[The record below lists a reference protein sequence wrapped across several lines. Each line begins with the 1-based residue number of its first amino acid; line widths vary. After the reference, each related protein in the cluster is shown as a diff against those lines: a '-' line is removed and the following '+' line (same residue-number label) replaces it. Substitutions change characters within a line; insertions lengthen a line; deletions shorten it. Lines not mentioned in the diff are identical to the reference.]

1 MKKRL
6 LSVLLVTLMML
17 SMLSG
22 CSKTETTDSNGTGSD
37 KQVTDNNSGN
47 ETAQDTANDTTPKEI
62 EKIKIY
68 VPTGGKTDDIDKVME
83 EVNKIS
89 REKIGVEV
97 EFKTFEFGQWF
108 QQYSLFLSGTEDIDV
123 LINYGGYLN
132 AVSQG
137 AAYELTDLLQDY
149 GQDIIEQ
156 EGDFLKSGEI
166 DGVQYA
172 IPIYAS
178 YAWTMGIIYRK
189 DVVEELGLT
198 EQVANVKSIE
208 EWSTILEAVKKAKP
222 DMTPFVANNGNTAA
236 NFRYGL
242 WDDLGN
248 NYGVLMDAP
257 NSSSVENLFETDK
270 YAELCGVLR
279 DWYMKGYSSKDIQTQ
294 TDGFTVLTKND
305 AAFSTL
311 GQADF
316 NTAYYQSTTCGKD
329 MGVLFLGTP
338 IARTYNNVTYTI
350 MSNSEHPE
358 ASMKFLNLWFSDE
371 EVGNLISYGIEGEHY
386 VLNEAGMGSYPEGQ
400 NASNTTYH
408 LGSAI
413 SNINRIR
420 WETENPEYSMLLT
433 MSNTTADKS
442 IGLGFSFDTS
452 NVTNEITQLD
462 NVCSKYQIGLET
474 GALDPETYLQ
484 EFNEALVE
492 AGIETVIA
500 EKQKQLDAFLKT
512 SN

>member
-1 MKKRL
+1 MKQKL
-6 LSVLLVTLMML
+6 FTVLLAITIII
-17 SMLSG
+17 SMFSG
-22 CSKTETTDSNGTGSD
+22 CGKTETTTSEDTGTD
-37 KQVTDNNSGN
+37 KEVADNDKATDDVS
-47 ETAQDTANDTTPKEI
+47 KEI

-68 VPTGGKTDDIDKVME
+68 VPTSGKTDDIDKVME
-83 EVNKIS
+83 AVNNIS

-108 QQYSLFLSGTEDIDV
+108 QQYSLFLSGTEEIDI
-123 LINYGGYLN
+123 LANYGGYLN

-137 AAYELTDLLQDY
+137 AAYDLTELTQEY
-149 GQDIIEQ
+149 GQDIVEQ
-156 EGDFLKSGEI
+156 EGEFLKSGEV

-198 EQVANVKSIE
+198 DQVANVKSIE
-208 EWSTILEAVKKAKP
+208 DWGSILAAVKKAKP
-222 DMTPFVANNGNTAA
+222 DMTPFVSNNGNTAN

-242 WDDLGN
+242 WDDFGN
-248 NYGVLMDAP
+248 NYGVLMDP
-257 NSSSVENLFETDK
+257 TNSTTVENLFETDK
-270 YAELCGVLR
+270 YKDLCDVLHE
-279 DWYMKGYSSKDIQTQ
+279 WYVEGYSSKDIQTQ

-316 NTAYYQSTTCGKD
+316 NTAYYQSTTCDRD
-329 MGVLFLGTP
+329 MGVVFLGTP
-338 IARTYNNVTYTI
+338 VARTYNNVTYTV
-350 MSNSEHPE
+350 MSNSDHPE

-371 EVGNLISYGIEGEHY
+371 EIGNLISYGIEGEHY
-386 VLNEAGMGSYPEGQ
+386 VINEDGMGSYPEGQ
-400 NASNTTYH
+400 NRSNSTYH
-408 LGSAI
+408 LGAGI

-420 WETENPEYSMLLT
+420 WETENPDYATLLT
-433 MSNTTADKS
+433 ESNNSAGKS

-474 GALDPETYLQ
+474 GALDPEVYLQ
-484 EFNEALVE
+484 EFNEALKA

-500 EKQKQLDAFLKT
+500 EKQKQLDEFLKT

>member
-1 MKKRL
+1 MF
-6 LSVLLVTLMML
+6 
-17 SMLSG
+17 SG
-22 CSKTETTDSNGTGSD
+22 CGKTGTTTSKDSGSD
-37 KQVTDNNSGN
+37 KQVADNK
-47 ETAQDTANDTTPKEI
+47 EDNDSTKAAPKEI

-68 VPTGGKTDDIDKVME
+68 VPTSGKADDIDKVME
-83 EVNKIS
+83 AVNNIS

-108 QQYSLFLSGTEDIDV
+108 QQYSLFLSGTEDIDI
-123 LINYGGYLN
+123 LANYGGFLN

-137 AAYELTDLLQDY
+137 AAYDLTDLVQEY
-149 GQDIIEQ
+149 GQNIVEQ
-156 EGDFLKSGEI
+156 EGDYLKSGEI

-178 YAWTMGIIYRK
+178 YAWTMGLIYRK

-198 EQVANVKSIE
+198 DQVANVKSIE
-208 EWSTILEAVKKAKP
+208 DWGSVLDAVKKAKP
-222 DMTPFVANNGNTAA
+222 EMTPFVANNGNTTY
-236 NFRYGL
+236 NFKYGL

-248 NYGVLMDAP
+248 NYGVLMDP
-257 NSSSVENLFETDK
+257 TNSTTVENLFETDK
-270 YAELCGVLR
+270 YKELCGVLR
-279 DWYMKGYSSKDIQTQ
+279 EWYLNGYSSKDIQTQ
-294 TDGFTVLTKND
+294 TDGFTILTKND

-316 NTAYYQSTTCGKD
+316 NTAYYQTTTCDRD
-329 MGVLFLGTP
+329 MGVVFLGDP

-350 MSNSEHPE
+350 MSNSDHAE
-358 ASMKFLNLWFSDE
+358 ASMKFLNLWFSDK

-386 VLNEAGMGSYPEGQ
+386 VVNEDGMGTYPEGQ
-400 NASNTTYH
+400 SSSNSTYH
-408 LGSAI
+408 LGSVV

-420 WETENPEYSMLLT
+420 WETENPEYAELLT
-433 MSNTTADKS
+433 ESNNTADKS
-442 IGLGFSFDTS
+442 LGLGFSFDTS

-474 GALDPETYLQ
+474 GALDPEEYLQ
-484 EFNEALVE
+484 EFNEALKD

-500 EKQKQLDAFLKT
+500 EKQRQLDEFLKT

>member
-1 MKKRL
+1 MKHKFL
-6 LSVLLVTLMML
+6 AVLFIMVLSISVF
-17 SMLSG
+17 SG
-22 CSKTETTDSNGTGSD
+22 CGKTEEKNGSDSGSD
-37 KQVTDNNSGN
+37 KQVTKDQN
-47 ETAQDTANDTTPKEI
+47 DTESANDSGPKEI
-62 EKIKIY
+62 EKIRIY
-68 VPTGGKTDDIDKVME
+68 VPSGNKTDDIDKVMA

-108 QQYSLFLSGTEDIDV
+108 QQYSLFLSGTEDVDV
-123 LINYGGYLN
+123 LINYGGYLR

-137 AAYELTDLLQDY
+137 AAYDLTDLIQEY
-149 GQDIIEQ
+149 GQDIIEA
-156 EGDFLKSGEI
+156 EGEFLKSGEI

-198 EQVANVKSIE
+198 EQVASVKSIE
-208 EWSTILEAVKKAKP
+208 DWGVILEAVKKAKP
-222 DMTPFVANNGNTAA
+222 DMTPFVSNNGNTAN
-236 NFRYGL
+236 NFEYGL
-242 WDDLGN
+242 WDNLGN
-248 NYGVLMDAP
+248 DYGVLMDP
-257 NSSSVENLFETDK
+257 SSSTSVENLFETDK
-270 YAELCGVLR
+270 YAELCGVLN
-279 DWYMKGYSSKDIQTQ
+279 DWYEQGYSSKDIQTQ

-316 NTAYYQSTTCGKD
+316 NTAYYQSTTTGKD
-329 MGVLFLGTP
+329 MGAVFLGSP
-338 IARTYNNVTYTI
+338 VARTYNNVTYTI

-371 EVGNLISYGIEGEHY
+371 EIGNLISYGIEGEHY
-386 VLNEAGMGSYPEGQ
+386 VINEAGMGTYPDGQ
-400 NASNTTYH
+400 NAADSTYH
-408 LGSAI
+408 LGTGV

-420 WETENPEYSMLLT
+420 WETENPEYATLLQ
-433 MSNTTADKS
+433 MSNNSADKS
-442 IGLGFSFDTS
+442 VGLGFSFDTS
-452 NVTNEITQLD
+452 SVTNEITQLD

-474 GALDPETYLQ
+474 GALNPETYLK
-484 EFNEALVE
+484 EFNEALKE

-500 EKQKQLDAFLKT
+500 EKQKQLDEFLKT